1 VKAAVAE
8 RAGTVSAKEHQRAA
22 SAVSRTAAAP
32 RRGPARR
39 TARPT
44 SLRLVADGG
53 RLVPQASSQAPGVR
67 CEPVRTG
74 AAREAAVRQRPVAR
88 RTVTREAVARRTV
101 TREAVARTPVRLTRR
116 GRVVVTAAAVLTIG
130 AVSMVLAGAAQA
142 TGHSGAPSAGPGRG
156 VTKVMVRPG
165 QNLWS
170 LAEAYDPDAD
180 TRQVIQEIQEL
191 NSMTTDQLQPGQ
203 VLWVP
208 RG

>member
-8 RAGTVSAKEHQRAA
+8 RTGTVSAKEHQRAA

-88 RTVTREAVARRTV
+88 RTVARRTV

-180 TRQVIQEIQEL
+180 TRRVIQEIQEL